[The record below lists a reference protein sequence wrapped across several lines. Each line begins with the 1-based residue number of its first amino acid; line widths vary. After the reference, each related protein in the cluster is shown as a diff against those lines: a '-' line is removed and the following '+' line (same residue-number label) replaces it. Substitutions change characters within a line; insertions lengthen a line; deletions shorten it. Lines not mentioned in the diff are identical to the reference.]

1 MGFYVLADQDTVTG
15 FRQVGIPGTIVRN
28 EREAEEQLQRLNRQ
42 AGRDIII
49 TTEQIANSVRET
61 VNEIRFNERF
71 PIIVEVPGPEGPS
84 PESPSLLKMI
94 REAVG
99 IKF

>member
-1 MGFYVLADQDTVTG
+1 MGFYVVADEDTVAG
-15 FRQVGIPGTIVRN
+15 FRHVGIPGSVVRSAH
-28 EREAEEQLQRLNRQ
+28 EAEKELQRLNRE
-42 AGRDIII
+42 AGQDIII